1 MPIDN
6 AQQLAVP
13 MPMKNLDLN
22 MHSSAVDGDSR
33 EIEKRTCESSI
44 RRAFA
49 AHYLLFVHLVI
60 YITTF
65 CAILFWLSGKAMRF
79 NDNIV
84 MEGVSFLRTSDIL
97 TIITAVLVVIRTV
110 TASWSSLV
118 AWRCVFLLM
127 EKGDIDIRQA
137 NWTVSW
143 KLLRPISFGWSGWF
157 CTPEKSSGE
166 SYMAHNSNPGTA
178 KFYRYCVSII
188 LLLMWPAIFS
198 APLLTSSVEWVPN
211 VELTVL
217 KTDEVKRYQP
227 YWKED
232 EIWYDYLE
240 NVIARRNLVDIML
253 RIFTYMSQAG
263 VSPENCRTH
272 FNPLRLDVN
281 ENLNIQSNRTL
292 HNLTFP
298 CIEISDVQWTKNETD
313 INRLNRIVGDYQRSE
328 VGAYNY
334 YLSSGYV
341 NQVQI
346 VDMGDFPSWEL
357 QKRKYIQEKFC
368 NPSIMG
374 TKDVNDP
381 EGNALFYADEVQS
394 TFRSL
399 MTYFFP
405 ISSSGCKGLAP
416 FPEAWQF
423 NGTREI
429 AVPVTRL
436 NSTWSCGDIPAFAE
450 TAKNA
455 TLFPTLLGYSDS
467 PCYIAGKVNIQAG
480 VMRRVDNGR
489 IHPNWTLVSNVKRD
503 VTKFEP
509 DRWVNETMYL
519 LPYLLHLIS
528 TANDVYRPQ
537 ATNLEGYI
545 KNVVQN
551 AYSAIW
557 VVLDATL
564 NLNPDKYDPGKST
577 FMSDITFMM
586 RARIKKQRLYAWLA
600 LNLLFTIS
608 GILHLLLERLSSR
621 PIIVDTAAAALTTD
635 VSRLLADP
643 QIAKLK
649 WRNMS
654 YVTKEDVFG
663 SEKELCSDNR
673 IRLKLERLGD
683 GFGLSR
689 KLD

>member
-110 TASWSSLV
+110 TARRLQ
-118 AWRCVFLLM
+118 FLLH
-127 EKGDIDIRQA
+127 D
-137 NWTVSW
+137 
-143 KLLRPISFGWSGWF
+143 L
-157 CTPEKSSGE
+157 
-166 SYMAHNSNPGTA
+166 
-178 KFYRYCVSII
+178 
-188 LLLMWPAIFS
+188 
-198 APLLTSSVEWVPN
+198 
-211 VELTVL
+211 
-217 KTDEVKRYQP
+217 
-227 YWKED
+227 
-232 EIWYDYLE
+232 
-240 NVIARRNLVDIML
+240 
-253 RIFTYMSQAG
+253 
-263 VSPENCRTH
+263 
-272 FNPLRLDVN
+272 
-281 ENLNIQSNRTL
+281 
-292 HNLTFP
+292 
-298 CIEISDVQWTKNETD
+298 
-313 INRLNRIVGDYQRSE
+313 
-328 VGAYNY
+328 
-334 YLSSGYV
+334 
-341 NQVQI
+341 
-346 VDMGDFPSWEL
+346 
-357 QKRKYIQEKFC
+357 
-368 NPSIMG
+368 
-374 TKDVNDP
+374 
-381 EGNALFYADEVQS
+381 
-394 TFRSL
+394 
-399 MTYFFP
+399 
-405 ISSSGCKGLAP
+405 
-416 FPEAWQF
+416 
-423 NGTREI
+423 
-429 AVPVTRL
+429 
-436 NSTWSCGDIPAFAE
+436 IPH
-450 TAKNA
+450 
-455 TLFPTLLGYSDS
+455 
-467 PCYIAGKVNIQAG
+467 AGKVNIQAD